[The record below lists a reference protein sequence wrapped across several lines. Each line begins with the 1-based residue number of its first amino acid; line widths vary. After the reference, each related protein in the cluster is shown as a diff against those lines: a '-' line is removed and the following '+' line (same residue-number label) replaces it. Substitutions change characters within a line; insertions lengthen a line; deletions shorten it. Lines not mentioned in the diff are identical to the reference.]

1 MDAVH
6 DADAEGH
13 ERLGEVND
21 FFTLCGDGEACDC
34 QVSFL
39 QHRGQVVTHHVN
51 AESKTCA
58 HRRVLHSCGV

>member
-1 MDAVH
+1 MCVCVCVADWWGGLTHQVDAVH

-21 FFTLCGDGEACDC
+21 FFTLCSDGEASDC

-39 QHRGQVVTHHVN
+39 
-51 AESKTCA
+51 
-58 HRRVLHSCGV
+58 